1 MGSLTRPISPFD
13 ENTRQ
18 NLRDIPSINITGSR
32 GQAILPKTGFLAR
45 IHCHV
50 NGTLTVV
57 LGGGTAALDVLG
69 PWNIFNRVRTA
80 INGGKEVY
88 SVSGPGAHWVHLLQ
102 NYKYVP
108 EDSGLSVIPAHS
120 AAVYS
125 VPTAAGA
132 NVWDFGF
139 TIPIAPND
147 DEMLGGFIVQ
157 TEAAQSVLG
166 FDFNIANGSVASLL
180 PSVAPVLVT
189 GAATAT
195 FTGAI
200 TPLVETFDIPPD
212 RTLWPPV
219 QALHIIT
226 ENVQAIAQTGDQFV
240 DLLKD
245 NIYLQI
251 YHHLVANAAPSS
263 LIFDRAKVAVQRSVF
278 PYDIPAR
285 SLLQLQRYRYGR
297 DLPAGLL
304 VHDFFDQGAPN
315 YGSFRD
321 VIAAMDLTE
330 FQSIVSISAGTPLGS
345 VARVTTISRML
356 EPLKE
361 SQVRVG

>member
-1 MGSLTRPISPFD
+1 MGSLTSPISAFD

-18 NLRDIPSINITGSR
+18 NLRDIPQIAITGSR

-45 IHCHV
+45 IHVHV
-50 NGTLTVV
+50 SGTQTIV

-69 PWNIFNRVRTA
+69 PYNMFNRVRCA

-88 SVSGPGAHWVHLLQ
+88 SVSGPGAHWV
-102 NYKYVP
+102 
-108 EDSGLSVIPAHS
+108 DSVANRISKPNESNLAVAPAH
-120 AAVYS
+120 AASVYNA
-125 VPTAAGA
+125 PTAAGA
-132 NVWDFGF
+132 NLWEFGF

-157 TEAAQSVLG
+157 TEAAQSTLG
-166 FDFNIANGSVASLL
+166 FDFNPTQYSLSASVS
-180 PSVAPVLVT
+180 PVLTT
-189 GAATAT
+189 GAATAS
-195 FTGAI
+195 FVGNI
-200 TPLVETFDIPPD
+200 TALVETFDIPPD

-226 ENVQAIAQTGDQFV
+226 ENTQTLTVGDNTV

-251 YHHLVANAAPSS
+251 LHHLMAAAAPSS
-263 LIFDRAKVAVQRSVF
+263 TIFDRMKLAVQRSVF
-278 PYDIPAR
+278 PYDIPAKN
-285 SLLQLQRYRYGR
+285 LLQLQRYRYGR

-304 VHDFFDQGAPN
+304 INDFFYQGKPN

-330 FQSIVSISAGTPLGS
+330 FQSVVTITTGTVVTAPS
-345 VARVTTISRML
+345 VLTTISRML

-361 SQVRVG
+361 SQVSRMG

>member
-1 MGSLTRPISPFD
+1 MGSLTRAISAFD

-18 NLRDIPSINITGSR
+18 NLRDIPSITITGNR

-69 PWNIFNRVRTA
+69 PWNLFNRVRAA

-102 NYKYVP
+102 NWKYVP
-108 EDSGLSVIPAHS
+108 DESGLASNPAHS
-120 AAVYS
+120 ALVFAA
-125 VPTAAGA
+125 PTASGA
-132 NVWDFGF
+132 NTWDFGF

-157 TEAAQSVLG
+157 TEAAQSTLT
-166 FDFNIANGSVASLL
+166 FDFNQTISSL
-180 PSVAPVLVT
+180 SATVAPVLVT

-195 FTGAI
+195 FTGTV

-212 RTLWPPV
+212 QTLWPPV
-219 QALHIIT
+219 QALHIIN
-226 ENVQAIAQTGDQFV
+226 ENVQPIAQTGDQII

-245 NIYLQI
+245 NIYLQVI
-251 YHHLVANAAPSS
+251 HHLVANAVPAST
-263 LIFDRAKVAVQRSVF
+263 IFDRAKIAVQRSVF
-278 PYDIPAR
+278 PYDLPAR
-285 SLLQLQRYRYGR
+285 NMLQLQRYRYGR

-304 VHDFFDQGAPN
+304 VHDFFDQGSPN

-321 VIAAMDLTE
+321 VIAAVDLTE
-330 FQSIVSISAGTPLGS
+330 FQSIVSISSGTTLGS
-345 VARVTTISRML
+345 VARVTSISRML

-361 SQVRVG
+361 SQVRIG